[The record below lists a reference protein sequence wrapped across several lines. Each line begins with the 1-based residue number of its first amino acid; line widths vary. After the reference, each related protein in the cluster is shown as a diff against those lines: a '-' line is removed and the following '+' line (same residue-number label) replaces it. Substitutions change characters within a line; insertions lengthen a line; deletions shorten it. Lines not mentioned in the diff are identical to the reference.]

1 MKRPARVSAWSLRR
15 RLTLIAAAAMIA
27 SIAFGGVAMYW
38 AASIESDQMLDAS
51 LEQLGATVLSFVEDD
66 MGDGALDGKGKP
78 GHLKTR
84 PSASLLYRYQVWSRR
99 GELLMRSHEAPAD
112 APLVDLARLGFST
125 VRIEGETYRVLALP
139 SKDKAVVVQVAEN
152 IDEQWREVGS
162 VTAYYMSF
170 LLVPFAVVFGV
181 AWAMLQRSMGSVQ
194 SMADQL
200 SDRNPLNLSPIDVN
214 DPPTEMLPIL
224 KSIDQLFDRVG
235 HALSSERR
243 FTSVAAH
250 EMRTPLAGLRAQSQL
265 ASSAH
270 DEGDRQEAL
279 AALRLGVDRASHML
293 DQLLDLARIEA
304 LPADGAVP
312 MQPLRISDVF
322 HDVINDLG
330 PRALERQVVVQARFD
345 ADEIVG
351 HRFALFVLLRNLLA
365 NAIGYSPERG
375 AVQVRVAAEDD
386 GIALT
391 VDDGGEGIAAADRE
405 RAFERF
411 QRLGQT
417 REKGAGLG
425 LSIALSVVELH
436 RAKIQLLDSPLGGLR
451 VRVLFPREDHAA
463 NAAHEARDRA
473 A

>member
-1 MKRPARVSAWSLRR
+1 MKPLARVSSWSLRR
-15 RLTLIAAAAMIA
+15 RLTLIAAAAMVA

-51 LEQLGATVLSFVEDD
+51 LEQLGATVLSFVEQD
-66 MGDGALDGKGKP
+66 MSDGSLDAQGKP
-78 GHLKTR
+78 GPLKTR

-125 VRIEGETYRVLALP
+125 VVIGGETYRVLALP

-162 VTAYYMSF
+162 VTVYYMGF

-181 AWAMLQRSMGSVQ
+181 AWAMLQRSLGSVQ
-194 SMADQL
+194 SMAGQL
-200 SDRNPLNLSPIDVN
+200 SDRNPLNLAPIEVD
-214 DPPTEMLPIL
+214 DPPREMLPIL
-224 KSIDQLFDRVG
+224 KSIDQLFERVG
-235 HALSSERR
+235 HALSTERR
-243 FTSVAAH
+243 FTSIAAH

-265 ASSAH
+265 ASSAL

-279 AALRLGVDRASHML
+279 AALRVGVDRASHML

-312 MQPLRISDVF
+312 MERLRLSDVF
-322 HDVINDLG
+322 NDVIEDLG
-330 PRALERQVVVQARFD
+330 PRALERQVVVHARFD
-345 ADEIVG
+345 ADEVLG

-365 NAIGYSPERG
+365 NAILYSPG
-375 AVQVRVAAEDD
+375 QGSVQVRAAAEGHGIVLTIDD
-386 GIALT
+386 AGA
-391 VDDGGEGIAAADRE
+391 GIAAADRE
-405 RAFERF
+405 RAFDRF
-411 QRLGQT
+411 ERLGKT
-417 REKGAGLG
+417 GATGVGLG

-451 VRVLFPREDHAA
+451 VRVLFPPIADAAAPPHAA
-463 NAAHEARDRA
+463 PHRRS
-473 A
+473 